1 MQTKRKMKTEEIF
14 RKSIERSHSYVE
26 YRTLLKEL
34 LSQGKSSGAE
44 QSEALLHYSQ
54 LNDTRMNRLDKTIN
68 IPVENIEK
76 LKQIAHEQIW
86 LVITEGWCGDAAQI
100 LPVINKMAEQN
111 TKIDLRVVFRD
122 ENDDLMQMFL
132 TNGTRSIPKLIVLNK
147 ETHEIITDFG
157 PRPKDAKKLIQDYKE
172 QHGIVDET
180 AKTELQLWYL
190 HDKGLSTQNEIL
202 EAIETKALFQKPLA

>member
-1 MQTKRKMKTEEIF
+1 MKTQEIF

-68 IPVENIEK
+68 IPLENVEK
-76 LKQIAHEQIW
+76 LKQIADEQIW

-111 TKIDLRVVFRD
+111 TKIDLRIVFRD

-147 ETHEIITDFG
+147 ETLEIITDFG
-157 PRPKDAKKLIQDYKE
+157 PRPKDAKKLIQNYKE

>member
-1 MQTKRKMKTEEIF
+1 MKTQEIF
-14 RKSIERSHSYVE
+14 KKSIERSHSYTE
-26 YRTLLKEL
+26 YRTLVKEL
-34 LSQGKSSGAE
+34 LSQGKSSGAD
-44 QSEALLHYSQ
+44 QTEALLHYSQ
-54 LNDTRMNRLDKTIN
+54 LNDTRMNRLDKTID
-68 IPVENIEK
+68 IPVENVEK
-76 LKQIAHEQIW
+76 LKQIADEQIW

-147 ETHEIITDFG
+147 ETLEIITDFG
-157 PRPKDAKKLIQDYKE
+157 PRPKGAKKLIQDYKE